1 VARSVTASKKSKR
14 IGLDRLIINALFFR
28 QYRPGI
34 TEMEFLRDDYDW
46 ALRKVKEEN
55 PQRFKAAEVAARNL
69 ADAEGDDD
77 GPDEAVSIE
86 KHKNIGAV
94 IYDYRF
100 RRLLPP
106 EIRATENPSRNLH
119 WRIKLAG
126 KGKYKFALGPSPF
139 IVPSRAAKQVD
150 VFEATPEIIAQY
162 AFDDEQALLAKVRY
176 NRLIDTFLGITAH
189 SLQNHLRTSVEDIGQ
204 IEIDELY
211 VGHDGEGNRYVV
223 PVQAKGKKDKL
234 SIVQTEQDHAFCVAN
249 QKFAKSRIRCV
260 SAQFLDDGRIHLF
273 ELQVVKDEA
282 KIVKE
287 NRYNLIA
294 AETSSRA
301 KTSRLERANEP
312 RRARSQNR

>member
-1 VARSVTASKKSKR
+1 VARGAKAKSR
-14 IGLDRLIINALFFR
+14 RVGLDRLVINALFFR
-28 QYRPGI
+28 QFRPGI

-46 ALRKVKEEN
+46 ALEQVKREHPE
-55 PQRFKAAEVAARNL
+55 RFKAAERAAKVLTHTEN
-69 ADAEGDDD
+69 
-77 GPDEAVSIE
+77 DETELEATLGIE

-94 IYDYRF
+94 IYDFRF

-106 EIRATENPSRNLH
+106 EIRATETPKLNLH

-139 IVPSRAAKQVD
+139 IIPSDAAQQVD

-204 IEIDELY
+204 IEIDEVY
-211 VGHDGEGNRYVV
+211 VGHDGDGNRYVV

-234 SIVQTEQDHAFCVAN
+234 SIVQTEQDHAFCLAN
-249 QKFAKSRIRCV
+249 QKFAKSKIRCV

-273 ELQVVKDEA
+273 ELQVIGDEA
-282 KIVKE
+282 KITNE
-287 NRYNLIA
+287 RRYNLIA

-301 KTSRLERANEP
+301 KTSRRK
-312 RRARSQNR
+312 

>member
-1 VARSVTASKKSKR
+1 
-14 IGLDRLIINALFFR
+14 
-28 QYRPGI
+28 
-34 TEMEFLRDDYDW
+34 MEFLRDDYDW
-46 ALRKVKEEN
+46 ALETVKKEN
-55 PQRFKAAEVAARNL
+55 PGRFKAAEQAAKNL
-69 ADAEGDDD
+69 AEAEGGDDD
-77 GPDEAVSIE
+77 PEAAVGIE

-106 EIRATENPSRNLH
+106 EIRDTEDPRQNLH

-139 IVPSRAAKQVD
+139 IVPSETAQQVD

-189 SLQNHLRTSVEDIGQ
+189 SLQNHLRTSVEEIGQ

-223 PVQAKGKKDKL
+223 PVQAKGKKDRL
-234 SIVQTEQDHAFCVAN
+234 SIVQTEQDYAFCVAN

-273 ELQVVKDEA
+273 ELQVANDEA
-282 KIVKE
+282 RIKKE
-287 NRYNLIA
+287 KRYRLIA

-301 KTSRLERANEP
+301 KTSRHENDDKPSSKTRF
-312 RRARSQNR
+312 RGD